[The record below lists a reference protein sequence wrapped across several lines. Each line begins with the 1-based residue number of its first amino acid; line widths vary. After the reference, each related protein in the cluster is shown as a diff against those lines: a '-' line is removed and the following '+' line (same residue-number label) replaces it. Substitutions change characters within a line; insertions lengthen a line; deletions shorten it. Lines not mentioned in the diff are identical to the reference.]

1 MKNYQRFLPDKTEGR
16 VDAPPYEL
24 VHVEDDGSVMQLLIA
39 VKSFD
44 RPDKKV
50 LISSHQINLWLKIP

>member
-1 MKNYQRFLPDKTEGR
+1 MKSYQRFLPDKTEGR

-39 VKSFD
+39 VKSLD
-44 RPDKKV
+44 RPDTKSV
-50 LISSHQINLWLKIP
+50 N